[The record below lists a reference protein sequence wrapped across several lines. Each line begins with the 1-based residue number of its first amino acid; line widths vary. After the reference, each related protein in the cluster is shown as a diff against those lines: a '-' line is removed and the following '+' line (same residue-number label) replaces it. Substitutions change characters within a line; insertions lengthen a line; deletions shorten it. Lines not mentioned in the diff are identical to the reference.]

1 VPDPAFDPFR
11 ILAALRAHGVHYV
24 LVGGLAAAA
33 HGSPAGTDD
42 VDVCLDG
49 DDANLK
55 RLGLAL
61 ADLRASQRPIEP
73 GQEHRVSFQTVF
85 GGLDCLEPTPGSPG
99 FGELASRAVEMD
111 LGEGIRARVASIDD
125 LAEMKRAAG
134 DLAGAAHVAALQP
147 PPEVEAPAPQ
157 IEPRPAQERQ
167 ADTVIADL
175 RETASPRPIANPL
188 DVSELHEPGPD
199 RRRDRIWKK
208 LEDVDRFMTRL
219 TEGKPRD
226 L

>member
-1 VPDPAFDPFR
+1 VPDPTFDPFR

-61 ADLRASQRPIEP
+61 GDLRASQRPIEP
-73 GQEHRVSFQTVF
+73 GQEHRVSFQTVS
-85 GGLDCLEPTPGSPG
+85 GGLDCLEPAPGSAG
-99 FGELASRAVEMD
+99 FAELASRAVEMD
-111 LGEGIRARVASIDD
+111 LGEGIHARVASIDD

-134 DLAGAAHVAALQP
+134 DLAGAAHIAALQP
-147 PPEVEAPAPQ
+147 PEVEGPAPQ
-157 IEPRPAQERQ
+157 LEPRRAKDQQ
-167 ADTVIADL
+167 ADTVIAEL
-175 RETASPRPIANPL
+175 RETASPRQVSNPL
-188 DVSELHEPGPD
+188 DVPELHEPVGD
-199 RRRDRIWKK
+199 RRRDRLWKK

>member
-1 VPDPAFDPFR
+1 MAEPTFDPFR
-11 ILAALRAHGVHYV
+11 IFAALRSHGVQYV
-24 LVGGLAAAA
+24 LVGGLAAVA
-33 HGSPAGTDD
+33 HGSPADTDD

-49 DDANLK
+49 NDANLK

-61 ADLRASQRPIEP
+61 EDLGATQRPVEP
-73 GQEHRVSFQTVF
+73 GQEHRVSFQTRSGRF
-85 GGLDCLEPTPGSPG
+85 DCLEPSPGSPG
-99 FGELASRAVEMD
+99 FAELASRAVEMD
-111 LGEGIRARVASIDD
+111 LGEGIRARVASIED
-125 LAEMKRAAG
+125 LAQMKREAG
-134 DLAGAAHVAALQP
+134 DLAAAAHIAALRPSVIEVPAASTEPLPVPDLQP
-147 PPEVEAPAPQ
+147 AN
-157 IEPRPAQERQ
+157 
-167 ADTVIADL
+167 VIAEL
-175 RETASPRPIANPL
+175 RQTTAPNPL

>member
-1 VPDPAFDPFR
+1 MPEPTFDPFR
-11 ILAALRAHGVHYV
+11 ILAALRAHGVQYV

-33 HGSPAGTDD
+33 QGSPADTDD
-42 VDVCLDG
+42 VDVCVDG

-61 ADLRASQRPIEP
+61 EDLGATQRPVEP
-73 GQEHRVSFQTVF
+73 GQEHRVSFQTLSGRF
-85 GGLDCLEPTPGSPG
+85 DCLEPSPGSPG
-99 FGELASRAVEMD
+99 FAELASRAVEMD
-111 LGEGIRARVASIDD
+111 LGEGIRARVASIED
-125 LAEMKRAAG
+125 LAQMKRESG
-134 DLAGAAHVAALQP
+134 DLAAAAHIAALQP
-147 PPEVEAPAPQ
+147 LVEVPETPIEARAIPDLQTADVISELRQTVAP
-157 IEPRPAQERQ
+157 
-167 ADTVIADL
+167 
-175 RETASPRPIANPL
+175 NPL
-188 DVSELHEPGPD
+188 DVPELHEPVGD

>member
-1 VPDPAFDPFR
+1 MPDPTFDPFR

-33 HGSPAGTDD
+33 QGSPAETDD

-49 DDANLK
+49 DDVNLK

-61 ADLRASQRPIEP
+61 EDLRARQRPVEP
-73 GQEHRVSFQTVF
+73 GQEHRVSFQTVS
-85 GGLDCLEPTPGSPG
+85 GGLDCLEPSPGSPG
-99 FGELASRAVEMD
+99 FAELASRAVEMD
-111 LGEGIRARVASIDD
+111 LGEGILARVASTQD

-134 DLAGAAHVAALQP
+134 DLAGAAHIAALRA
-147 PPEVEAPAPQ
+147 PEIEAPAPP
-157 IEPRPAQERQ
+157 IEPRPIKEHRTE
-167 ADTVIADL
+167 TVIADL
-175 RETASPRPIANPL
+175 RQTTPPRQTANPL
-188 DVSELHEPGPD
+188 DVSELNEPGPD
-199 RRRDRIWKK
+199 RRRDRLWKK
-208 LEDVDRFMTRL
+208 LEDVDRFMTRI